1 MMLLFKT
8 LDKDKVEEMS
18 KEMNEIMIKEIEY
31 NYDIYKVYTSIAE
44 IKRYRSYDKENNN
57 IEKKNDSMMLPF
69 KPLAQTKV
77 DEISEEMNE
86 NMMKEIE
93 FIYDFG
99 TDETREKLKEMGF
112 NK

>member
-1 MMLLFKT
+1 RYFISLYKREVNV
-8 LDKDKVEEMS
+8 KDTPAVGDFEVYAS
-18 KEMNEIMIKEIEY
+18 QAEIE
-31 NYDIYKVYTSIAE
+31 
-44 IKRYRSYDKENNN
+44 RYRCYVDENSD
-57 IEKKNDSMMLPF
+57 IEKEYGSMMLSF
-69 KPLAQTKV
+69 KPLAQDKV
-77 DEISEEMNE
+77 DEMSEEMNK

>member
-1 MMLLFKT
+1 HTTQKDTLVPYTTLFRSKREVNE
-8 LDKDKVEEMS
+8 KDTPDAGDFEVYAS
-18 KEMNEIMIKEIEY
+18 PAEIE
-31 NYDIYKVYTSIAE
+31 
-44 IKRYRSYDKENNN
+44 RYRSYVEENSD
-57 IEKKNDSMMLPF
+57 IEKEYGSMMLPF
-69 KPLAQTKV
+69 KPLAQDKV
-77 DEISEEMNE
+77 DEMSEEMNE

>member
-1 MMLLFKT
+1 MADERKRYFIS
-8 LDKDKVEEMS
+8 LDKREV
-18 KEMNEIMIKEIEY
+18 NEKDTPAAGDFEVYASPAEIE
-31 NYDIYKVYTSIAE
+31 
-44 IKRYRSYDKENNN
+44 RYRSYVEENSD
-57 IEKKNDSMMLPF
+57 IEKEYGSMMLPF
-69 KPLAQTKV
+69 KPLAQDKV
-77 DEISEEMNE
+77 DEMSEEMNE